1 MRMTQS
7 TAAPERVLIA
17 DDEILI
23 RTNLQEM
30 LEGAGYQVV
39 DSCGDGF
46 SAVEGCKKH
55 RPDIALLDI
64 RMPMLDGMAAARFIL
79 EQALCPVVILITAY
93 SDLSLVETAKEFGIA
108 GYLVKPVN
116 ETILIPT
123 LKVAAARGEE
133 LKSLREQVT
142 KSQQALEDRKLIEK
156 AKGLLMAREGLTEQ
170 QAFDYIRAVSRR
182 SCTSMR
188 AVAALIAGTP
198 GTK

>member
-1 MRMTQS
+1 MRTTQP
-7 TAAPERVLIA
+7 TAALERVLIA

-30 LEGAGYQVV
+30 LEGAGYQVA

-46 SAVEGCKKH
+46 SAVEGCKKYH
-55 RPDIALLDI
+55 PDIALLDI

-79 EQALCPVVILITAY
+79 EQALCPVVILVTAY
-93 SDLSLVETAKEFGIA
+93 SDLRLVEKAKNFGIS

-123 LKVAAARGEE
+123 LKVAAARSEE
-133 LKSLREQVT
+133 LKALRKQVT
-142 KSQQALEDRKLIEK
+142 KSQQALEDRKLIER
-156 AKGLLMAREGLTEQ
+156 AKGLLTEREGMTEQ

-188 AVAALIAGTP
+188 AVAELITGVP